1 MSALNE
7 GFDLERDIAQGV
19 FERANL
25 MSIARGDGEIVA
37 GIVTDSAGNI
47 FVGGDRS
54 HPGFLRSLTEVVC
67 TWIDAKGEDI

>member
-1 MSALNE
+1 MSAPNE
-7 GFDLERDIAQGV
+7 DSDFERYIAQGV

-37 GIVTDSAGNI
+37 GIVTDASGNI

-54 HPGFLRSLTEVVC
+54 NPGFLRSLTEVVC
-67 TWIDAKGEDI
+67 AWVDANGEDI

>member
-1 MSALNE
+1 MNAPDKD
-7 GFDLERDIAQGV
+7 FDLERDIAEGV